1 MGSEPDAYKEV
12 FMTGG
17 AFNASRYNN
26 KKLDDLWS
34 KAAVETN
41 KNKKRRNLQ
50 NYSKGTY
57 GRYSCI
63 PNLLF

>member
-26 KKLDDLWS
+26 KKI
-34 KAAVETN
+34 
-41 KNKKRRNLQ
+41 R
-50 NYSKGTY
+50 
-57 GRYSCI
+57 
-63 PNLLF
+63 